1 MQTLTLRTRL
11 DPTPE
16 QADALQET
24 LERFAQACN
33 LTLEV
38 ARACKTFSKFKLQRL
53 VYGQLRALGLSANL
67 AIRAIARAGHR
78 KGHRAKHYRPTSC
91 DYDQRTLSLRGERV
105 SLSTTRGRLR
115 IPMRLSPYHRYWLA
129 RARSVQ
135 GGRLLRDRRGHW
147 YVHLTVRIETPEPAQ
162 TGRVVGV
169 DLGQRLLAA
178 LSTGA
183 RFSGGALKT
192 KRLHYR
198 AKRAEIRSKL
208 DRPSERTRSL
218 RRLWARLSGRER
230 RFVRQVLHEA
240 SRRIVDGLAPGDVLA
255 IEDLRG
261 LRGRTRRKGK
271 AARHLHQLWPYGLFR
286 RLLEYKAR
294 LKGVRVVVVDP
305 RYTSRTCPR
314 CGHLDRRNRRSGRLF
329 RCRACGFQHNAD
341 VVAALNLARR
351 AGSEGTGRCQ
361 PALSA
366 IPAGGREGK
375 PTTSVVGS

>member
-11 DPTPE
+11 EPTPA

-24 LERFAQACN
+24 LECFAQACN

-38 ARACKTFSKFKLQRL
+38 ARACRTFSKFKLQRL

-67 AIRAIARAGHR
+67 AIRAIARVGHR

-91 DYDQRTLSLRGERV
+91 DYDQRTLSLRGESV

-135 GGRLLRDRRGHW
+135 GGRLRRDRRGRW
-147 YVHLTVRIETPEPAQ
+147 YVHLTVRVAVPEALP

-169 DLGQRLLAA
+169 DLGQRHLAA
-178 LSTGA
+178 LSTGE
-183 RFSGGALKT
+183 RLSGGALKT

-198 AKRAEIRSKL
+198 AKRAEVRLKL

-261 LRGRTRRKGK
+261 LRGRTKRKGK
-271 AARHLHQLWPYGLFR
+271 ARHLHQLWPYGLFR
-286 RLLEYKAR
+286 HLLEYKAR
-294 LKGVRVVVVDP
+294 LKGVRMVVVDP
-305 RYTSRTCPR
+305 AHTSQTCPR
-314 CGHLDRRNRRSGRLF
+314 CGHVDRRNRRSGRLF

-341 VVAALNLARR
+341 MVAALNLARR
-351 AGSEGTGRCQ
+351 AGSEGMGRCQ
-361 PALSA
+361 PAPGA